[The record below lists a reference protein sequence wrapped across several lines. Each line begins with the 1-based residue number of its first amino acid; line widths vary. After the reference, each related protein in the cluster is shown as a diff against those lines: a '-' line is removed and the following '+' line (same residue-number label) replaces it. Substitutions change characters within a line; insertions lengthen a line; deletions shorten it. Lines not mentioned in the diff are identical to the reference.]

1 MLLQLRPAVLRLA
14 GALGLPAAL
23 FLLIRLFGRLVSV
36 LIIIFFGFVNLGC
49 RHDNRFF
56 LVV

>member
-1 MLLQLRPAVLRLA
+1 MLLQLGPAVLRLA

-36 LIIIFFGFVNLGC
+36 LIIIFFAFVNLGC
-49 RHDNRFF
+49 RHDN
-56 LVV
+56 